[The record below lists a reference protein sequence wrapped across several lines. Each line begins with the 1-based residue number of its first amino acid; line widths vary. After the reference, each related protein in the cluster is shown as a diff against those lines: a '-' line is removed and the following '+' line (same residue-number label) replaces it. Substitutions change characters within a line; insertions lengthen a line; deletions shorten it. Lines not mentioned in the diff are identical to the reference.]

1 MHQKNEKKTLTAA
14 LSTTLPY
21 AVIEMKPV
29 LTRSNSDNHK
39 FISKKPFTRDRSSFQ
54 ATFRASFRRKPIL
67 KKSNQPFQTLKEDI
81 TPDGGLLLSSYQVSR
96 DVESWNIIDE
106 RITERKRTKYRNPY
120 KDFDSKEYERKEKR
134 FLTSM
139 AYLFTFIVVFF
150 VFIATIIEVMEL
162 RTVVKKNSILTA
174 GIQSDIVT
182 PPVALDP
189 FNVDIANFFMT
200 NDSRSKAT
208 ISKKVADMRRQ
219 IIRSRYE

>member
-1 MHQKNEKKTLTAA
+1 MQQKNEKRTLTAA

-29 LTRSNSDNHK
+29 LTRSNSDNK
-39 FISKKPFTRDRSSFQ
+39 FTSTKPFTRDRSSFR

-81 TPDGGLLLSSYQVSR
+81 TPDDGLLLSSYRVSR
-96 DVESWNIIDE
+96 GIDD

-120 KDFDSKEYERKEKR
+120 KDFDSMEYERKEKR

-139 AYLFTFIVVFF
+139 AYLFTFVVVFF

-162 RTVVKKNSILTA
+162 RSVVKKDSILTS

>member
-1 MHQKNEKKTLTAA
+1 MQQKNEKRTLTAA

-29 LTRSNSDNHK
+29 LTRSNSDNK
-39 FISKKPFTRDRSSFQ
+39 LTSTKPFTRDRSSFR

-81 TPDGGLLLSSYQVSR
+81 TPDDGLLLSSYRVSR
-96 DVESWNIIDE
+96 GIDD

-120 KDFDSKEYERKEKR
+120 KDFDSMEYERKEKQ

-139 AYLFTFIVVFF
+139 AYLFTFVVVFF

-162 RTVVKKNSILTA
+162 RTVVKKDSILTS

-208 ISKKVADMRRQ
+208 ISKKVVDMRRQ

>member
-1 MHQKNEKKTLTAA
+1 MNQNNEKRTLTVA

-21 AVIEMKPV
+21 AIIERKPV
-29 LTRSNSDNHK
+29 LTRSSSDNHK
-39 FISKKPFTRDRSSFQ
+39 IISKKPFTRDRSSFR

-67 KKSNQPFQTLKEDI
+67 KKLNQPFQTLKEDV
-81 TPDGGLLLSSYQVSR
+81 TPDDGLLLSSYRVSR
-96 DVESWNIIDE
+96 GIDE

-120 KDFDSKEYERKEKR
+120 KDFDSIEYERKEKR
-134 FLTSM
+134 FLNSM
-139 AYLFTFIVVFF
+139 AYLFTFVVVFF
-150 VFIATIIEVMEL
+150 VFIATIIEVMKL
-162 RTVVKKNSILTA
+162 RTVVKKDSISTS
-174 GIQSDIVT
+174 GIRSDIVT
-182 PPVALDP
+182 PPVVLDP

>member
-1 MHQKNEKKTLTAA
+1 MQQKNEKRTLTAA

-29 LTRSNSDNHK
+29 LTRSNSDNK
-39 FISKKPFTRDRSSFQ
+39 FTTTKPFTRDRSSFR

-81 TPDGGLLLSSYQVSR
+81 TPDDGLLLSSYRVSR
-96 DVESWNIIDE
+96 GIDD

-120 KDFDSKEYERKEKR
+120 KDFDSMEYERKEKR

-139 AYLFTFIVVFF
+139 AYLFTFVVVFF

-162 RTVVKKNSILTA
+162 RSVVKKDSILTS

>member
-1 MHQKNEKKTLTAA
+1 M
-14 LSTTLPY
+14 
-21 AVIEMKPV
+21 
-29 LTRSNSDNHK
+29 
-39 FISKKPFTRDRSSFQ
+39 
-54 ATFRASFRRKPIL
+54 
-67 KKSNQPFQTLKEDI
+67 LKEDI
-81 TPDGGLLLSSYQVSR
+81 TPDDGLLLSSYRVSR
-96 DVESWNIIDE
+96 GIDD

-120 KDFDSKEYERKEKR
+120 KDFDSMEYERKEKR

-139 AYLFTFIVVFF
+139 AYLFTFVVVFF

-162 RTVVKKNSILTA
+162 RSVVKKDSILTS
-174 GIQSDIVT
+174 GIQSDIVK

-208 ISKKVADMRRQ
+208 ISKKVVDMRRQ